1 METVGDIINEKG
13 RAVHSIA
20 PHETVLRAVETMCE
34 LRVGALLVCID
45 GAPRGIISER
55 DIMVRVILARREP
68 AHTKVEEV
76 MTRDVA
82 CVQPDAK
89 AREGMA
95 IMTERRCRHLPVVA
109 DGRVVGLLSIGD
121 LVRWASRE
129 HEFEI
134 RMLTDYVRGVYPG

>member
-1 METVGDIINEKG
+1 METVGDILSEKG
-13 RAVHSIA
+13 KAVHSIS
-20 PHETVLRAVETMCE
+20 PHETVLRAVESMCE

-55 DIMVRVILARREP
+55 DIMTRVILAKRDP
-68 AHTKVEEV
+68 AHATVEQV

-82 CVQPDAK
+82 CVEPDAK
-89 AREGMA
+89 AREAMA
-95 IMTERRCRHLPVVA
+95 IMTERRVRHLPVVFE
-109 DGRVVGLLSIGD
+109 GHVVGVLSIGD

>member
-1 METVGDIINEKG
+1 METVGDLISEKG
-13 RAVHSIA
+13 KAVHSIA
-20 PHETVLRAVETMCE
+20 PHETVLRAVESMCE
-34 LRVGALLVCID
+34 LRVGALLVCVD

-55 DIMVRVILARREP
+55 DIMTRVILAKRDP
-68 AHTKVEEV
+68 AHALVEQV

-82 CVQPDAK
+82 CVEPHAK
-89 AREGMA
+89 AREAMA
-95 IMTERRCRHLPVVA
+95 IMTERRVRHLPVVF
-109 DGRVVGLLSIGD
+109 DGHVVGVLSIGD